1 MNEKF
6 NDIRSLIFDGFLKE
20 TIKFKDY
27 VIIIRTLFSFEE
39 DSIIETYKHLPNEY
53 NLMAAIDTVQK
64 SVYSINGCKIT
75 NESRDV
81 IKDWPKQIIIKLF
94 EEYLK
99 LADRSRKS
107 ADLISQFIEIDESK
121 LRWSVVRATKSS
133 LNSAVITGN
142 TDFEFKGLASLQQIW
157 IYLNLQND
165 IADESN
171 RGWKKA
177 EYISEMICTFINP
190 KAMQKIQNQRKLTE
204 DEETI
209 KKDKDEI
216 MQIENKT
223 NEKILIENTADELFD
238 TMNRRQGESIMDYK
252 GRVQQL
258 LEKAFSE
265 DEHDKIIREHEEY
278 EFAKQLRIKKE
289 NARRAK
295 IIYERKI
302 TNAIIIE
309 TKNTSNLPVA
319 FQQITMLED
328 DSPESQ
334 ITGQWIVN
342 NVDYSEVVTITSFL
356 MLKNRDS
363 IFKQI
368 TSENEEETTKYI
380 EQYIAE
386 DEKIS
391 DVAKKVRDL
400 MKKAKEDETR
410 LDKRERVLSGNNF
423 ENRQQEMIK
432 QIQNE

>member
-6 NDIRSLIFDGFLKE
+6 DDIRSLIFDGFLKE
-20 TIKFKDY
+20 TIKFNDY

-53 NLMAAIDTVQK
+53 NLMAAADTVQK
-64 SVYSINGCKIT
+64 SVYSINGCKMT
-75 NESRDV
+75 ESREL
-81 IKDWPKQIIIKLF
+81 IKNWPKQIIVKLF

-99 LADRSRKS
+99 LADRSRK
-107 ADLISQFIEIDESK
+107 AAKLINEFIETDESK
-121 LRWSVVRATKSS
+121 LRWSVIRATKSS

-142 TDFEFKGLASLQQIW
+142 TDFEFKGLSSLQQLW
-157 IYLNLQND
+157 IYINLQND
-165 IADESN
+165 LAEQNKHD
-171 RGWKKA
+171 WKKV
-177 EYISEMICTFINP
+177 EHITEMICTFINP

-238 TMNRRQGESIMDYK
+238 SMGRRQGESIADYK
-252 GRVQQL
+252 GRVQKL

-289 NARRAK
+289 NTRRAK
-295 IIYERKI
+295 VLYERKI
-302 TNAIIIE
+302 TNAIVIE
-309 TKNTSNLPVA
+309 SKNKTNLPVA
-319 FQQITMLED
+319 FQQISILED

-334 ITGQWIVN
+334 ITGQWVVN
-342 NVDYSEVVTITSFL
+342 NIDYSDVVTITSFL
-356 MLKNRDS
+356 MLKNRDL
-363 IFKQI
+363 IFKQV
-368 TSENEEETTKYI
+368 TSESEEETIKYI
-380 EQYIAE
+380 EQYIAD

-391 DVAKKVRDL
+391 DVAKSVQEL
-400 MKKAKEDETR
+400 MKKTKEDETR
-410 LDKRERVLSGNNF
+410 LDKRERLLSANKF
-423 ENRQQEMIK
+423 ENRQKEMIK